1 MSSLDLKEP
10 FVSEAGLIDIVAVDN
25 VVDRLLIMWIKL
37 FNIPFY
43 QVAHQVFDEMSSVVG
58 KRKRFDFFADFI
70 PEKVKVEDA

>member
-37 FNIPFY
+37 FNILFY
-43 QVAHQVFDEMSSVVG
+43 QVAHQVFDEMC
-58 KRKRFDFFADFI
+58 
-70 PEKVKVEDA
+70 E

>member
-37 FNIPFY
+37 FNILFY
-43 QVAHQVFDEMSSVVG
+43 QVAHQVFDEMCEC
-58 KRKRFDFFADFI
+58 KIFDNLVICSCNFSY
-70 PEKVKVEDA
+70 